1 MLIFDIQILYI
12 QLLSSEEYLNWRT
25 RFSSCGH
32 LGSNKINRV
41 NEITY
46 GEEAEDL
53 GLSLE
58 GTEGEKDEGF
68 PGGSVVKHPSANA
81 GDTGSIPG
89 LGRSPGAGNGSP
101 LQYSCLENP
110 MDRGASCTTAHRAAK
125 ESDRT
130 YRLNNNN
137 NTCTS
142 GNNCNPLQIH
152 VLQIFSARCG
162 LSFYFLFKSK
172 SF

>member
-25 RFSSCGH
+25 RLSSCVH

-68 PGGSVVKHPSANA
+68 PGGSVVKHPPANA

-101 LQYSCLENP
+101 LQCSCLENA
-110 MDRGASCTTAHRAAK
+110 MDRGAWQATVHGVTKRVGHDLATKQQPPPQKNDEQEKEIEQHREK
-125 ESDRT
+125 
-130 YRLNNNN
+130 
-137 NTCTS
+137 
-142 GNNCNPLQIH
+142 
-152 VLQIFSARCG
+152 
-162 LSFYFLFKSK
+162 
-172 SF
+172 